1 MRLWFRS
8 KGVERGI
15 LVTDAMSA
23 AGMPDGRYKLG
34 ELDVD
39 VADGRAMLAGDFER
53 GAHTLAGSVL
63 TLDRAVANLRQ
74 FTGATLA
81 DATRLASHNPAAMLG
96 RPELTR
102 LAPGSPA
109 NLNRFD
115 TSGRLIASYLRGELV
130 T

>member
-1 MRLWFRS
+1 M
-8 KGVERGI
+8 
-15 LVTDAMSA
+15 
-23 AGMPDGRYKLG
+23 
-34 ELDVD
+34 
-39 VADGRAMLAGDFER
+39 
-53 GAHTLAGSVL
+53 
-63 TLDRAVANLRQ
+63 DRAVANLRQ

-102 LAPGSPA
+102 LAPGGPA

-115 TSGRLIASYLRGELV
+115 AGGRLVATYIQGELV